1 MTRLYDI
8 SQTLRAD
15 LPVWPGDTAFDI
27 ETTWHMSD
35 DCPVLVSKLTL
46 STHSGTHADAPSHY
60 DPTGID
66 MAKTDLLPYLGP
78 CSVVAAPMGDGPVT
92 LEEILPRLP
101 DNPQRLL
108 IRTFDRFPHEHWPD
122 GFRAIEASLID
133 HLAHQGCHLIGTD
146 TPSLDPETSK
156 TLDAHNAVQKAGMA
170 ILEGLVLDAV
180 PPGDYELIALPLK
193 IQKADASPVR
203 AILRSHAT

>member
-1 MTRLYDI
+1 MPHLYDI

-15 LPVWPGDTAFDI
+15 LPIWPGDTAFNI
-27 ETTWHMSD
+27 EATWQMSD

-60 DPTGID
+60 DPAGID

-78 CSVVAAPMGDGPVT
+78 CSVVEAPAGEGPVT
-92 LEEILPRLP
+92 LQDILTRLP

-108 IRTFDRFPHEHWPD
+108 IRTFDRFPHENWPD
-122 GFRAIEASLID
+122 GFRPIDAPLID
-133 HLAHQGCHLIGTD
+133 HLAHQGCLLVGTD

-156 TLDAHNAVQKAGMA
+156 TLAAHIAIKKAGMA

-180 PPGDYELIALPLK
+180 PPGEYELIALPLK
-193 IQKADASPVR
+193 IRNADASPVR
-203 AILRSHAT
+203 AILRSFE